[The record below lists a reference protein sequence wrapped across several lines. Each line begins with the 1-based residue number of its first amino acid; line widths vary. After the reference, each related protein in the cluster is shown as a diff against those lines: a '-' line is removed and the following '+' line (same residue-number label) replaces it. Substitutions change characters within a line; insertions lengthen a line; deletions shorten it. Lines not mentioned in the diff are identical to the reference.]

1 MSETASKRVTTWYES
16 NIKSYSMEI
25 VQKKVGVFVWH
36 GLGFTKYI
44 IK

>member
-1 MSETASKRVTTWYES
+1 
-16 NIKSYSMEI
+16 MEI